1 MKTQSIVQISLKANE
16 ELIKRTKQQN
26 RRSFYMVG
34 KERWVNLAS
43 EGDKPDW
50 KYEGIDFIDAF
61 AAMSKRE
68 QSIVKLIKDCIK
80 WEPTINSFN
89 YLVELS
95 PESVH
100 FDETAIDSMPYN
112 TFLKGF
118 GLLAKKDLVR
128 RIKRNHYMFN
138 PDFFIIS
145 GEQTH
150 YFELLWSQSKPHSS
164 SD

>member
-1 MKTQSIVQISLKANE
+1 MEIKSIVQVTLKANE
-16 ELIKRTKQQN
+16 ELIKRTKQHN

-80 WEPTINSFN
+80 WDTTINSFN

-95 PESVH
+95 PESIH
-100 FDETAIDSMPYN
+100 FDETAIYSMPYN

-118 GLLAKKDLVR
+118 SLLAKKNLVR

-138 PDFFIIS
+138 PDFFIVS
-145 GEQTH
+145 GEQSH
-150 YFELLWSQSKPHSS
+150 YFELLWAQSKSCK
-164 SD
+164 

>member
-1 MKTQSIVQISLKANE
+1 MKTQSIVQVTLKANE
-16 ELIKRTKQQN
+16 ELIKRTKQHN

-43 EGDKPDW
+43 DGDKPDW

-68 QSIVKLIKDCIK
+68 QSITKLIKDCIK
-80 WEPTINSFN
+80 WDPTINSFN
-89 YLVELS
+89 YLVELQ
-95 PESVH
+95 PDSVH
-100 FDETAIDSMPYN
+100 FNESATDSIPYN

-118 GLLAKKDLVR
+118 GLLAKKNLVR

-138 PDFFIIS
+138 PDFFIPS
-145 GEQTH
+145 GEQSH
-150 YFELLWSQSKPHSS
+150 YFELLWAQSKQCK
-164 SD
+164 